1 MNRPNGWFVNLLLAA
16 AVAGATYASP
26 PTATYL
32 APDRHVAGL
41 GEAVELRFVAG
52 AAKDA
57 PATRWPSDQGKLM
70 LVRSGGTQQNRHAVR
85 PARDTDNFVKVDIVQ
100 PGVTVIGVDQQPV
113 LLDMTGAELR
123 TFVERNVGDAV
134 AIEKAGALK
143 DDQKLHVRHF
153 ASAKTLIR
161 VPAEK
166 GGLRPSAL
174 ATSKTTLTVEL
185 RLGLDPTAV
194 KVGSDVPLTVYI
206 DGIKKEGIKIEAT
219 NIAACKTSAFHAVGA
234 GTGYFPLTDAG
245 IWRVAFEHAE
255 PVTDDPAADWA
266 IYSGTLTFEAAKGAG
281 Q

>member
-1 MNRPNGWFVNLLLAA
+1 MNTPTRRLLDLLVTA
-16 AVAGATYASP
+16 AVAGATYAAA

-32 APDRHVAGL
+32 VPDRHVAGL

-57 PATRWPSDQGKLM
+57 PATRWPSDQVKLM
-70 LVRSGGTQQNRHAVR
+70 LVRSGGTQQNRHTVR
-85 PARDTDNFVKVDIVQ
+85 PARDTDDFVKVDIAQ
-100 PGVTVIGVDQQPV
+100 PGVTVIGVDQRPV
-113 LLDMTGAELR
+113 LLEMTGAELR
-123 TFVERNVGDAV
+123 TFVARNVGDAV

-143 DDQKLHVRHF
+143 DDQKLRVRYF
-153 ASAKTLIR
+153 ASAKALIR
-161 VPAEK
+161 VPAEE

-185 RLGLDPTAV
+185 RPGLDPTAT

-206 DGIKKEGIKIEAT
+206 DGIKKEGLKIEAT
-219 NIAACKTSAFHAVGA
+219 NVATGKTSAFHAVGA